1 MHTSNQQMH
10 NASRFKKY
18 GPTIVALALMLTAGA
33 AFAAGASDAD
43 ELGGGV
49 CRVVNLL
56 TGKWLFGT
64 AVLSMVAGGVAL
76 LFGAE
81 LTDLVKRIVT
91 IVTIIGAILSF
102 GGILSLAYNAMSSA
116 GC

>member
-1 MHTSNQQMH
+1 VQSINQSMF
-10 NASRFKKY
+10 NATRLKKHA
-18 GPTIVALALMLTAGA
+18 PAMVAAVLMLTAGA
-33 AFAAGASDAD
+33 AFAQSGSGADN
-43 ELGGGV
+43 LGNGV
-49 CRVVNLL
+49 CKVVNLL

-81 LTDLVKRIVT
+81 LTDLVKRVVT
-91 IVTIIGAILSF
+91 IITVIGAILSF
-102 GGILSLAYNAMSSA
+102 GGILSLAYSAMSSA